1 MLEKRLI
8 PLLLVDHGKLV
19 KTKGFNKPVY
29 VGDPVNAAIIFN
41 YKEVD
46 ELILLDISAT
56 RFQQGPDPSL
66 IRSVAEECFMPVCY
80 GGGISTLQ
88 QIEMILKTGI
98 EKVALNTTIYH
109 HPQFLS
115 EAAAVFGSQCL
126 VASMDV
132 ARDRTGKYMVMHH
145 SGTLLHS
152 DSISEYVTLVQN
164 LGAGEILLQDISKE
178 GSWTG
183 LDLNLI
189 DQVVA
194 ASRIPVIASG
204 GAGCLQHI
212 TEVFSNTDASGVAI
226 GSMAVFQKKGKGVLI
241 NFPAINELFT
251 SMQPIP
257 QS

>member
-8 PLLLVDHGKLV
+8 PLLLVDRGQLV
-19 KTKGFNKPVY
+19 KTTAFQNPVY
-29 VGDPVNAAIIFN
+29 VGDPVNAAKIFN

-56 RFQQGPDPSL
+56 RFQRGPDPGL
-66 IRSVAEECFMPVCY
+66 ISSVAEECFMPVCY

-88 QIEMILKTGI
+88 QIEMILRTGI

-109 HPQFLS
+109 RPQLLS

-132 ARDRTGKYMVMHH
+132 ARDRTGKYRVMHH

-183 LDLNLI
+183 LNHDLI

-194 ASRIPVIASG
+194 TSQIPVIASG

-241 NFPAINELFT
+241 NFPAKNELFT

-257 QS
+257 KS